1 MKSISRTSSLG
12 RLSIIVEG
20 EIDSRSFDRDTF
32 PVIGCSGWINKHL
45 LGSGRNCCNG
55 ETLAHFPQGGSDRGN
70 GLERRGR
77 KIRMDFY
84 YYYYYYFR
92 KTKGERFCFGGVR
105 RKVHSME
112 KRYIFPLVMIVE
124 PWRIHGFGSI
134 PFFPDSQPTF
144 SREFVPGSDIT

>member
-32 PVIGCSGWINKHL
+32 PVIGCSGWINKHW

-92 KTKGERFCFGGVR
+92 KTKGDFALEAFGERSTLWRNV
-105 RKVHSME
+105 
-112 KRYIFPLVMIVE
+112 IFFLSWWSLNRDVFTVSEVSLSFLIL
-124 PWRIHGFGSI
+124 
-134 PFFPDSQPTF
+134 SQPF
-144 SREFVPGSDIT
+144 RASSSREVT